1 MLGQIEVGTKGRAYI
16 LTDTGQRI
24 YKGMAKTYTGE
35 LLTASSNLIKRPW
48 SVIVEAP
55 RDEFLGPLRSVR
67 NAAFL
72 TSFLGLGLLIVVL
85 STIVRSITKPIQ
97 ALVIAARA
105 IGSGDLSYRIKNSAS
120 DELGTLSQSF
130 NEMSERLDSNRK
142 QNVQLQ
148 SQLIQAEKL
157 SAVGQLIA
165 AVAHELNNPLAA
177 ISGYVQMA
185 QLDAIPKKLQ
195 EDLSHVYNNVLRCRK
210 VVDNLLFFVRQSGP
224 ERKKFS
230 LNDAVRSALELL
242 EYRLLKTEDVEVRSE
257 LNHTT
262 PEIVGDFQ
270 QIVQVIV
277 NLISNSCDA
286 MEGVVRYPE
295 TKKLV
300 IRSGFAGDKV
310 FLDIEDNGSGIPAEI
325 QNKIFEPFF
334 TTKDAGH
341 GTGLGLPICQQIVQA
356 HGGEI
361 SVRSL
366 QSQGTIFHLEFPV
379 ANITAQEQV
388 NEDSEEKVFAAVP
401 AKKILVADDEKDI
414 ANLIS
419 RLLTA
424 DGDLVDVAY
433 NGGDALDIIG
443 RKDFDLIISDIE
455 MEHAKGMDL
464 YSALSRKR
472 AFPKTKMLFITGDI
486 LNPKVLEFLSQTKS
500 EYLVK
505 PFDIEALR
513 QAARRLLS

>member
-1 MLGQIEVGTKGRAYI
+1 LAGP
-16 LTDTGQRI
+16 
-24 YKGMAKTYTGE
+24 
-35 LLTASSNLIKRPW
+35 TAGI
-48 SVIVEAP
+48 
-55 RDEFLGPLRSVR
+55 
-67 NAAFL
+67 
-72 TSFLGLGLLIVVL
+72 GL
-85 STIVRSITKPIQ
+85 
-97 ALVIAARA
+97 
-105 IGSGDLSYRIKNSAS
+105 
-120 DELGTLSQSF
+120 
-130 NEMSERLDSNRK
+130 
-142 QNVQLQ
+142 
-148 SQLIQAEKL
+148 
-157 SAVGQLIA
+157 
-165 AVAHELNNPLAA
+165 
-177 ISGYVQMA
+177 
-185 QLDAIPKKLQ
+185 
-195 EDLSHVYNNVLRCRK
+195 
-210 VVDNLLFFVRQSGP
+210 
-224 ERKKFS
+224 
-230 LNDAVRSALELL
+230 
-242 EYRLLKTEDVEVRSE
+242 
-257 LNHTT
+257 
-262 PEIVGDFQ
+262 
-270 QIVQVIV
+270 
-277 NLISNSCDA
+277 
-286 MEGVVRYPE
+286 GVVRYPE